1 MQLQGSNVQ
10 GEYLFFAAYVQRG
23 DEREMER
30 VNGTVTPV
38 SNPTIP
44 YH

>member
-30 VNGTVTPV
+30 VNGTVSP
-38 SNPTIP
+38 P
-44 YH
+44 